1 MYQANN
7 FSAPRFLIQR
17 QRVSARVNLSLA
29 FPSNLSLKD
38 INQSEYEGMKF
49 YVVEEKK
56 SERSG
61 KPRPKKF

>member
-1 MYQANN
+1 VQE
-7 FSAPRFLIQR
+7 
-17 QRVSARVNLSLA
+17 VNLSLA

-49 YVVEEKK
+49 YVVEEEKK

-61 KPRPKKF
+61 KPRPQESFKGP